1 MDLERRGGWSKRGGW
16 LKRIWEQ
23 KRKWS
28 STTTL
33 PSATGTAGTERPG
46 GRTRRTLKPRA
57 VSARDTTRPP
67 GTAYRPSDGRRITA
81 FMPALRLLRPS
92 SVPLRRACSTTTALR
107 AEIAA
112 LKAQVTSLGASPVAA
127 PHQREQ
133 EPSLF
138 AGAAGSSYTTD
149 LKFYYP
155 HADGAL
161 CPASPKPCHRC
172 C

>member
-1 MDLERRGGWSKRGGW
+1 M
-16 LKRIWEQ
+16 
-23 KRKWS
+23 
-28 STTTL
+28 L
-33 PSATGTAGTERPG
+33 PSARPTSRTEERCFG
-46 GRTRRTLKPRA
+46 CSYA
-57 VSARDTTRPP
+57 VNPP
-67 GTAYRPSDGRRITA
+67 ARITA

-112 LKAQVTSLGASPVAA
+112 LKAQVTSLGASPVGA